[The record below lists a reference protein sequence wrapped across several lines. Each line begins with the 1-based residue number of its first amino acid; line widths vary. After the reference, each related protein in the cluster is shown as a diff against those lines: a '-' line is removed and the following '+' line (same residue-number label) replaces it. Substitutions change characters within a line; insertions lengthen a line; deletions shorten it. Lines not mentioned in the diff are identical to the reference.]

1 MKTDHLAAETK
12 EATLPKAIPES
23 KRSNGDVPIDGSS
36 KDHPAVQSAAEVE
49 FYKKKFIYELES
61 LLQAPPSAPSGA
73 QASRSTKW
81 RLGSH
86 RWPLIG
92 GYRIDS
98 TPAPPLAR
106 LTFLSRIL
114 SETKSVGCFR
124 EAYFATMLLKQRADT
139 TEIEAVLDDLE
150 FASSRNT
157 PIRTVMHGVQTFALG
172 AVAVIIVA
180 LILYV
185 SFARFFAFPWKDIEQ
200 NLISFVRHPLVVST
214 GLGMIGS
221 IVSIV
226 LRLGDFE
233 ESAGKSQQFLR
244 MTGLMLP
251 AVGAFFAFVSGA
263 MFASGMIAEKLG
275 GADVTGGS
283 PYVFIVIGF
292 LSGFSERFTRGMLE
306 KIGAAAGPS
315 LKTST

>member
-1 MKTDHLAAETK
+1 MKPNPAAETK
-12 EATLPKAIPES
+12 EASALTTAIPES
-23 KRSNGDVPIDGSS
+23 KRSSGDVPIDGSS
-36 KDHPAVQSAAEVE
+36 KAHPVEQSAAEVE
-49 FYKKKFIYELES
+49 FYKKKFIHELES
-61 LLQAPPSAPSGA
+61 LLQALPSATGA
-73 QASRSTKW
+73 AQDSLTTKE
-81 RLGSH
+81 RFGSL

-114 SETKSVGCFR
+114 SETNTVGCFR

-172 AVAVIIVA
+172 TVAVIIIG

-185 SFARFFAFPWKDIEQ
+185 SLARVFAFSWKEIEQ
-200 NLISFVRHPLVVST
+200 NLISFVCHPLVVST

-244 MTGLMLP
+244 MTGMMLP

-263 MFASGMIAEKLG
+263 MFFSGMIADKLG